1 MILAV
6 GNLLRSVSM
15 IFIIHSIFAA
25 CFVFLEQF
33 AELWTSIGTANDPTD
48 LTFSVVSGKVFDRIS
63 QQWRKLRF
71 SMVSEVEN
79 PYFFIFVFITDFCCR
94 LLIIASHFEQR

>member
-15 IFIIHSIFAA
+15 ILLSTASFAA

-48 LTFSVVSGKVFDRIS
+48 LTFSVAQERFLTDIS
-63 QQWRKLRF
+63 TMAEAPVLAWSLR
-71 SMVSEVEN
+71 
-79 PYFFIFVFITDFCCR
+79 
-94 LLIIASHFEQR
+94 